1 VWDRLDDGAIAW
13 LEVRMIITV
22 LGEVAVRASTREP
35 PAPLTSFTVPG

>member
-1 VWDRLDDGAIAW
+1 MWDRLRNEAIAR

-35 PAPLTSFTVPG
+35 LAR